1 MEVIK
6 MNQKEFLDELNKRKD
21 GFILN
26 QNKYYSVVTDSFN
39 TDGGEKKLRIAQE
52 ECAELIQAISKYLR
66 YPDCSENRLA
76 VLEELADVCICINYV
91 TMAMKNSYYDVNRAI
106 DIKIERERKRLEE
119 VKNVEEG

>member
-1 MEVIK
+1 
-6 MNQKEFLDELNKRKD
+6 MNQKEFLNELNKRKD

-26 QNKYYSVVTDSFN
+26 QNKYYSVVNNSFN

-66 YPDCSENRLA
+66 DPDCSENRLA
-76 VLEELADVCICINYV
+76 VLEELADVCICVNYV
-91 TMAMKNSYYDVNRAI
+91 AMAMKNSYYDVNRAI